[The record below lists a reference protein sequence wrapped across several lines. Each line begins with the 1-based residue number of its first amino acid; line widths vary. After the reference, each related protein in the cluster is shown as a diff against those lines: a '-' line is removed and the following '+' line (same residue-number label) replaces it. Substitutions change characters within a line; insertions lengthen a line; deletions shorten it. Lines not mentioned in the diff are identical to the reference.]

1 MFDARRLPF
10 ASFGFRALDG
20 MDGMD
25 GMDGL
30 GAILEPGNGQD
41 GGGKADAPDGMDG
54 MDGMDDMDGPADGPS
69 LSPGTDRKA
78 ADGPDGTGNVGQ
90 IMLEQDAQDVISTLV
105 RPLWVWEPPR
115 SAGVRTATEVQK

>member
-1 MFDARRLPF
+1 MRTSSSGVERGMFDARRLPF
-10 ASFGFRALDG
+10 ASFGFRAL
-20 MDGMD
+20 
-25 GMDGL
+25 
-30 GAILEPGNGQD
+30 
-41 GGGKADAPDGMDG
+41 DGMDG